1 MIRGGGVPRRYLA
14 FAVPQNGPAARS
26 FAADAHDGIM
36 VVGLRDPTEY
46 RSYAVGRQ
54 NSGKSTSPTTE
65 PRERPMHHA
74 TTLPVPERTCSRGD
88 CATLFVSLE
97 LSRSTWV
104 ATALAPGSSKM
115 SKHTLVGGNG
125 RKLLDLLARL
135 RTRAEQRIAAPVRV
149 VAIHEVGLDGFWI
162 HRLLEANGIES
173 QVVDPASIAVPRRHR
188 RAKTDAIDGETLLR
202 TLMAWQR
209 GEPRVCA
216 MTVPPSPIE
225 EDRRRISRERATLL
239 RERICHT
246 NRIRGLLFGQGV
258 HNYNPLHKNRREC
271 LEELRTGD
279 GRSLPAHLKAE
290 ILREIDRLELVLRQI
305 SEVEAERDEMLRPAE
320 ASSPAALLMR
330 LKGIGAEFATVLYLE
345 GLFRHFDNRRQLAAY
360 AGLAPSPW
368 KSGSIDHEQGISK
381 AGNPRLRT
389 TMVELAWMW
398 VRYQPASALSCWFRQ
413 RVGSERGRS
422 RRISIVALARKLLIA
437 LSRYVS
443 HGEIPAGAVMKAG

>member
-1 MIRGGGVPRRYLA
+1 MVPL
-14 FAVPQNGPAARS
+14 PRS
-26 FAADAHDGIM
+26 FAADAHDCIM

-46 RSYAVGRQ
+46 RSYAGGGD
-54 NSGKSTSPTTE
+54 NSANSTSPTTE
-65 PRERPMHHA
+65 SRERPMHHA
-74 TTLPVPERTCSRGD
+74 TTIPVAERTGIRED

-104 ATALAPGSSKM
+104 ATSLAPGSKKM
-115 SKHTLVGGNG
+115 SKHALVAGN
-125 RKLLDLLARL
+125 RRELLDLLVRL
-135 RTRAEQRIAAPVRV
+135 KTRAEQRIAAPVKIV
-149 VAIHEVGLDGFWI
+149 TIQEVGLDGFWI
-162 HRLLEANGIES
+162 HRLLEANGVES
-173 QVVDPASIAVPRRHR
+173 HVVDPASIAVPRRHR

-216 MTVPPSPIE
+216 MTVPPSPSE
-225 EDRRRISRERATLL
+225 EDRRRISRERAALL
-239 RERICHT
+239 RERIRHT
-246 NRIRGLLFGQGV
+246 NRIRGLLFGQGIV
-258 HNYNPLHKNRREC
+258 NYNPLNKNRRVC

-279 GRSLPAHLKAE
+279 GRWVPARLKAE

-305 SEVEAERDEMLRPAE
+305 SEVEAERDEMLRPE

-345 GLFRHFDNRRQLAAY
+345 GLFRHFENRRQLAAY
-360 AGLAPSPW
+360 AGLAPSSW

-398 VRYQPASALSCWFRQ
+398 VRYQPDSAL
-413 RVGSERGRS
+413 
-422 RRISIVALARKLLIA
+422 
-437 LSRYVS
+437 
-443 HGEIPAGAVMKAG
+443 